1 MAGEF
6 GISMLTERLM
16 PDVRTRTE
24 SSTLANSAKE
34 APGGAGA
41 ASFKDTLTK
50 AIGEVNQSLEAAD
63 KVQQAFAGGKNVSL
77 HEMMI
82 SMEKAEVSL
91 RTVTAVRNKV
101 VEAYQ
106 EIMRMQV

>member
-24 SSTLANSAKE
+24 SSTLGNVKE
-34 APGGAGA
+34 AAGGAGA
-41 ASFKDTLTK
+41 SSFKDTLTK
-50 AIGEVNQSLEAAD
+50 ALGEVNQSLQAAD
-63 KVQQAFAGGKNVSL
+63 TVQQNFAGGKSVSL

-82 SMEKAEVSL
+82 SMEKAELSL